1 MTSLNNY
8 YENLEDKLQL
18 NNEFLSNDTIQIL
31 REKYDIKKSFLLQPI
46 QQICS
51 TDNIFSLLMKNGS
64 VVVFGKQLLS
74 LNKISKIFSNK
85 SFFCGITN
93 DNKLSFWGQN
103 FKRQLIT
110 DLKMKDDFV
119 VSTVPNA
126 FVIHNSQFLCLI
138 KNNDEID
145 VMEYL
150 NCFSSLFKL
159 KIAKNNKKI
168 VYFKKGNNSIR
179 ELISDTTKET
189 ISSIKFSIIDKFCNN
204 KMRLIKIIQKCVTKS

>member
-1 MTSLNNY
+1 MNTLNNY
-8 YENLEDKLQL
+8 YENLEDKIYL
-18 NNEFLSNDTIQIL
+18 NNEFLSDNTIILL
-31 REKYDIKKSFLLQPI
+31 REKYDIKKSFLSQPI
-46 QQICS
+46 QQICF
-51 TDNIFSLLMKNGS
+51 TNTIFSLLMKNGS

-74 LNKISKIFSNK
+74 LNKISKMFSNN

-93 DNKLSFWGQN
+93 DNKLSFWGPN

-110 DLKMKDDFV
+110 DLKMREDFV
-119 VSTVPNA
+119 INSIPNA
-126 FVIHNSQFLCLI
+126 FVIHNSQLLCLV

-150 NCFSSLFKL
+150 KCFSPSFKL

-168 VYFKKGNNSIR
+168 VYFKKGQGIMK
-179 ELISDTTKET
+179 ELIPNNITPT

-204 KMRLIKIIQKCVTKS
+204 KSRLINIIKKCIS